1 MTAQTAVLTRL
12 SALPRKVGAPLRD
25 LVRNR
30 LMSEKT
36 VETLLDAGE
45 LAGQPQH
52 LLGFAAALDEL
63 RRKGVQVEDAVRMAK
78 AQRRRISLRWS
89 PKRWRTEH
97 NRMSRTATL
106 RKLAGA
112 NTTYELSAYERH
124 LPERWPGY
132 LIRTSRRLG
141 MEGLRQRHCVASYH
155 DLVQQGRQAIA
166 VVFVERQRWTVAL
179 TRTGKEEAPLRIAQI
194 RGPHNRCPSPE
205 AVAAVYER
213 LGIPRPT
220 RNPTRTRTRPV
231 GPYLPNLQRALP
243 VLREHGIGSVYVYF
257 SGSGDSGQIETVFF
271 SPSVEGGPR
280 FQIPCDVERAYRE
293 GERWARERVVELLP
307 AEEAIR
313 TIADDYLEATD
324 VDWYNDDGGQG
335 HLEIDV
341 EAGSVELEIAT
352 NYTER
357 TTQVWRTL
365 DIATGDVLT
374 DELA

>member
-12 SALPRKVGAPLRD
+12 STLPRKVRAPLRD
-25 LVRNR
+25 LLRNG
-30 LMSEKT
+30 LMSERT

-63 RRKGVQVEDAVRMAK
+63 RRKGVQLEDAIRMAK
-78 AQRRRISLRWS
+78 EQRRRISLRWS
-89 PKRWRTEH
+89 PKRWRDEH

-106 RKLAGA
+106 RRLARV
-112 NTTYELSAYERH
+112 NTAYDLSAYERY
-124 LPERWPGY
+124 LPMRWPGY

-166 VVFVERQRWTVAL
+166 VVFFERQRWTVAL
-179 TRTGKEEAPLRIAQI
+179 TRTGKADAPLRIAQI
-194 RGPHNRCPSPE
+194 RGPHNRSPAPE
-205 AVAAVYER
+205 AVSAVHER
-213 LGIPRPT
+213 LGIRRPT
-220 RNPTRTRTRPV
+220 RNPARTRTRPE
-231 GPYLPNLQRALP
+231 GPYLANLQRALP
-243 VLREHGIGSVYVYF
+243 VLREHGVGSVYVYF
-257 SGSGDSGQIETVFF
+257 AGSGDSGQIDTVFF
-271 SPSVEGGPR
+271 SPSVEGGPG
-280 FQIPCDVERAYRE
+280 FQIPCDVECAYRE
-293 GERWARERVVELLP
+293 GDRWRRERVVERLP

-324 VDWYNDDGGQG
+324 VDWYNNDGGQG
-335 HLEIDV
+335 HLDIDV
-341 EAGSVELEIAT
+341 EAGTVELEIAT

-365 DIATGDVLT
+365 DIATGDVVT
-374 DELA
+374 DEVG